1 MADHQVSRRSFLQG
15 AALAAGASMLGTQRM
30 LVAADDDPYG
40 GFRMGLQS
48 YSLRAFTLD
57 EALQHTRTLGVGY
70 WEAFPGHIK
79 LNTLPAH
86 IDEHKAKLEEAGVSL
101 IAYGVLG
108 FNENETKAR
117 EAFDFAQAMKLK
129 SISANPQKNA
139 ATFDLLDKLV
149 EEYGIPIAIHN
160 HGPGHTYDKVDD
172 VLAMVKDRHPKIGAC
187 VDTGHYIRSDEDP
200 VEVLEKLGDRVFGVH
215 LKDAK
220 TIRDP
225 EEIARLSKELPKN
238 RANQLQREG
247 KVFTILGEG
256 ELDVVGCLRVLR
268 KQNFDNCLSLEYE
281 ENAQNPLSDIEV
293 CLKTVR
299 EAVKKLGVRSQESGV
314 RSQESGDRR

>member
-1 MADHQVSRRSFLQG
+1 MADYQVSRRSFLQG
-15 AALAAGASMLGTQRM
+15 TALAVGASVLGIPQS
-30 LVAADDDPYG
+30 LPAADEDPYG

-48 YSLRAFTLD
+48 YSLRAFKLD

-70 WEAFPGHIK
+70 WEAYPGHIR

-86 IDEHKAKLEEAGVSL
+86 ISEHKAKLKEAGVSL

-108 FNENETKAR
+108 FDENETKAR
-117 EAFDFAQAMKLK
+117 EAFDFAQAMELK
-129 SISANPQKNA
+129 SISANPKKSA

-160 HGPGHTYDKVDD
+160 HGPGHIYDKVDD
-172 VLAMVKDRHPKIGAC
+172 VLEMVKDRHPKIGAC

-200 VEVLEKLGDRVFGVH
+200 VEVIEKLGPRVFGVH

-225 EEIARLSKELPKN
+225 EEIERLSKELPKN
-238 RANQLQREG
+238 RANQLKREG
-247 KVFTILGEG
+247 KIFTILGEG
-256 ELDVVGCLRVLR
+256 ELNVVGCLRALR
-268 KQNFDNCLSLEYE
+268 ELQYDNCLSLEYE
-281 ENAQNPLSDIEV
+281 ENADNPLSDIEV

-299 EAVKKLGVRSQESGV
+299 ESVTKV
-314 RSQESGDRR
+314 

>member
-1 MADHQVSRRSFLQG
+1 VADHQVSRRSFLQG
-15 AALAAGASMLGTQRM
+15 TALAVGASVLGIPQS
-30 LVAADDDPYG
+30 LPAADEDPYG

-48 YSLRAFTLD
+48 YSLRAFKLD

-70 WEAFPGHIK
+70 WEAYPGHIR

-86 IDEHKAKLEEAGVSL
+86 ISEHKAKLKEAGVSL

-108 FNENETKAR
+108 FDENETKAR
-117 EAFDFAQAMKLK
+117 EAFDFAQAMELK
-129 SISANPQKNA
+129 SISANPKKSA

-160 HGPGHTYDKVDD
+160 HGPGHIYDKVDD
-172 VLAMVKDRHPKIGAC
+172 VLEMVKDRHPKIGAC

-200 VEVLEKLGDRVFGVH
+200 VEVIEKLGPRVFGVH

-225 EEIARLSKELPKN
+225 EEIERLSKELPKN
-238 RANQLQREG
+238 RANQLKREG
-247 KVFTILGEG
+247 KIFTILGEG
-256 ELDVVGCLRVLR
+256 ELNVVGCLRALR
-268 KQNFDNCLSLEYE
+268 ELQYDNCLSLEYE
-281 ENAQNPLSDIEV
+281 ENADNPLSDIEV

-299 EAVKKLGVRSQESGV
+299 ESVTKV
-314 RSQESGDRR
+314 

>member
-15 AALAAGASMLGTQRM
+15 TALAVGASVLGIPQS
-30 LVAADDDPYG
+30 LPAADEDPYG

-48 YSLRAFTLD
+48 YSLRAFKLD

-70 WEAFPGHIK
+70 WEAYPGHIR

-86 IDEHKAKLEEAGVSL
+86 ISEHKAKLKEAGVSL

-108 FNENETKAR
+108 FDENETKAR
-117 EAFDFAQAMKLK
+117 EAFDFAQAMELK
-129 SISANPQKNA
+129 SISANPKKSA

-160 HGPGHTYDKVDD
+160 HGPGHIYDKVDD
-172 VLAMVKDRHPKIGAC
+172 VLEMVKDRHPKIGAC

-200 VEVLEKLGDRVFGVH
+200 VEVIEKLGPRVFGVH

-225 EEIARLSKELPKN
+225 EEIERLSKELPKN
-238 RANQLQREG
+238 RANQLKREG
-247 KVFTILGEG
+247 KIFTILGEG
-256 ELDVVGCLRVLR
+256 ELNVVGCLRALR
-268 KQNFDNCLSLEYE
+268 ELQYDNCLSLEYE
-281 ENAQNPLSDIEV
+281 ENADNPLSDIEV

-299 EAVKKLGVRSQESGV
+299 ESVRKV
-314 RSQESGDRR
+314 